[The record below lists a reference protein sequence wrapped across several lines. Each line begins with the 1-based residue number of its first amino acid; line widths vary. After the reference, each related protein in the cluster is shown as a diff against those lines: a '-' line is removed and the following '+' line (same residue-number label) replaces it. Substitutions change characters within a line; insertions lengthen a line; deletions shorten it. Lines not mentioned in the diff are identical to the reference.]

1 MSQLYREERIKLTPN
16 DYVEIDGVRRTA
28 LSWTSYDVVKLKFF
42 LDKNQEYSPT
52 QSLKQIIKK
61 QLNAGNAKRKDSA

>member
-42 LDKNQEYSPT
+42 LNKNQEYSPT